1 MLVAVSPLVP
11 VFNVVCVMCGRS
23 AGQVVQARF
32 VKSPQVRAPQA
43 GRDGPRCGECAGNLY
58 LEPDESVTA
67 FMATQLA
74 HRQAVAASAAPARAA

>member
-23 AGQVVQARF
+23 AGQVIQARF
-32 VKSPQVRAPQA
+32 VKSLTVRAPQT
-43 GRDGPRCGECAGNLY
+43 GCDGPRCGECSGNLY

-67 FMATQLA
+67 FMAAQIS
-74 HRQAVAASAAPARAA
+74 HRQAAAAPARAA

>member
-23 AGQVVQARF
+23 AGQVIQARF
-32 VKSPQVRAPQA
+32 VKSPSVRAPQT

-67 FMATQLA
+67 FMAA
-74 HRQAVAASAAPARAA
+74 KISHRQAASAPPARAA